1 MIAKIDRGKN
11 LMGALYYNYHKV
23 EKEKAQVLFTHK
35 IIESPDGSH
44 SVAQLSRSFEFY
56 LVANRKTEKP
66 ILHISLN
73 PDPKDT
79 VSDADFMNIAQ
90 DYMKEMGYSNQPFVV
105 FKHTDIERI
114 HIHIVSVCVDA
125 EGRKI
130 ADTFEKRRSM
140 VVCRALEK
148 EYNLISAMEKKQNPL
163 QLSFKP
169 VDYKLGD
176 VKSQMASV
184 IRHLPKQY
192 AFQSIGAYNALLS
205 LFNITTE
212 EVRGQY
218 NGITKQG
225 LLYFALNDK
234 GEKVSNPFKASL
246 FGKSAGHS
254 QLLSYCENSKI
265 RLQNHPV
272 RASLKASIERTF
284 QTSTNE
290 IDFKKG
296 LQLQGI
302 DTVTLR
308 NKEGRLYGI
317 TFIDHASKTLWN
329 GSQLGK
335 NLSANV
341 FNASWQKDTKPERVV
356 DKNQPQAEHD
366 QSEGNNGGQTHD
378 LNSFEKE
385 IVRSAPREKG
395 LLESLGALLPQDQGE
410 DYEEQAFANRMKKKT
425 RKSKR

>member
-44 SVAQLSRSFEFY
+44 SVAQLSRSFELY

-105 FKHTDIERI
+105 FKHNDIERT
-114 HIHIVSVCVDA
+114 HIHIVSICVDA

-140 VVCRALEK
+140 MVCRALEK
-148 EYNLISAMEKKQNPL
+148 EYNLISAMEKKQNSQ

-184 IRHLPKQY
+184 IRHLPNQY

-335 NLSANV
+335 SLSANV
-341 FNASWQKDTKPERVV
+341 VNASWQKDTKREYVI
-356 DKNQPQAEHD
+356 DENQPQAKHD
-366 QSEGNNGGQTHD
+366 QSEEIDGGQTHD
-378 LNSFEKE
+378 LNFFEKE

-425 RKSKR
+425 RKRKR